1 MCRMRDV
8 EFGEASS
15 SSSFP
20 TQDRSPGPTQS
31 LQVDDN
37 DCSSSAAPAPPPSSS
52 SSSSSVPSN
61 DRRTNSRIRHGGASN
76 GGASSSTITP
86 PPSRTTNKDEG
97 FGSSL
102 LDSLPPSQQMA
113 LVSFLMFLF
122 FGMHNVLQETIVNLL
137 NIRASEASATTE
149 EAGAGAA
156 TPPLA
161 SDRNWT
167 IMLGYAEVVG
177 VLAISYLERVRLT
190 TEGGTHRVAPL
201 SAYPLLTLCLFASS
215 SLSNLSLGYINFPT
229 KVGE

>member
-1 MCRMRDV
+1 MRDV

-15 SSSFP
+15 SSAP
-20 TQDRSPGPTQS
+20 HDRSGPTQS
-31 LQVDDN
+31 LLEEDDN
-37 DCSSSAAPAPPPSSS
+37 DCSSSAVPPPSSS
-52 SSSSSVPSN
+52 SSSSPQSNN
-61 DRRTNSRIRHGGASN
+61 DRRTNRRIRHGGASS
-76 GGASSSTITP
+76 SSSTTPP
-86 PPSRTTNKDEG
+86 PPSRTDKDEG

-102 LDSLPPSQQMA
+102 LDSLPPSHQMA

-122 FGMHNVLQETIVNLL
+122 FGMHNVLQEAIVNLL
-137 NIRASEASATTE
+137 NVRASEASATE
-149 EAGAGAA
+149 EAGAGA
-156 TPPLA
+156 TMPPLA

-177 VLAISYLERVRLT
+177 VLAFSYLERVRLT